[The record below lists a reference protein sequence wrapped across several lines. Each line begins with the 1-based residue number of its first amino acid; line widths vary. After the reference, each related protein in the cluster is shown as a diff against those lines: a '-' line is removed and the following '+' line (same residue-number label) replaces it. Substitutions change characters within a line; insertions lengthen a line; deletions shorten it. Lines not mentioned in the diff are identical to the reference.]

1 MSDDAFEEER
11 KKDEI
16 TAAGAIAL
24 IIVPLISTLMI
35 MFAWNVGIEPFFKTL
50 GDISFWQAL
59 GLDVAFALL
68 LVHRFVG
75 AK

>member
-1 MSDDAFEEER
+1 MNDNAFKEKEEN
-11 KKDEI
+11 DEV
-16 TAAGAIAL
+16 TGAVIVAL
-24 IIVPLISTLMI
+24 VIVPLILTLMI

-50 GDISFWQAL
+50 GNITYWQAL
-59 GLDVAFALL
+59 GLNVAFALL

>member
-1 MSDDAFEEER
+1 MNDNAFEEER

-24 IIVPLISTLMI
+24 IVVPLISTLMI